1 MHALLRSR
9 VTFIWL
15 GLVVATVVSW
25 EAVEGLHWV
34 HELRL
39 GGAIVMAI
47 AFLKTRFVLLDF
59 MELREA
65 PVPMRLFGEAWWL
78 LVGLI
83 VIGTVWTGVL
93 GPQPAGAA

>member
-1 MHALLRSR
+1 MSSFWISR
-9 VTFIWL
+9 ITLTWVC
-15 GLVVATVVSW
+15 LVLATVISW

-39 GGAIVMAI
+39 GGVIVMAI

-65 PVPMRLFGEAWWL
+65 PLPMRLFAESWWL
-78 LVGLI
+78 LVGLL
-83 VIGTVWTGVL
+83 VIGSFWTGIFA
-93 GPQPAGAA
+93 QA